1 MKTNYTY
8 KPYFLEFAHG
18 DEMKKLNKEW
28 YETFEHYL
36 KVMGIK
42 GWGTPSPNDLTNT
55 IGYNLYNSNEEE
67 DDYAYLLITI
77 PNSFNDSEDNEE
89 WNVFNIYLGEAWD
102 EPTFVFDTIEEVLGL
117 MISNEIL
124 IGSSEIELRNEENF
138 ETIKHYLNKMGVK
151 GEDFTSHDYLTRIV
165 GGHNVFNTNND
176 VMNNFFIL
184 LPNSFTHNIDK
195 ELFSDF
201 VVMVG
206 NEMLD
211 EVSYEGSF
219 DSLEDA
225 LGFLLSNKSEVK

>member
-124 IGSSEIELRNEENF
+124 IGASRIGLEND
-138 ETIKHYLNKMGVK
+138 EYIKTLEHYVDIMGVN
-151 GEDFTSHDYLTRIV
+151 GY
-165 GGHNVFNTNND
+165 TNLND
-176 VMNNFFIL
+176 
-184 LPNSFTHNIDK
+184 PTHNIMYNVYNSNK
-195 ELFSDF
+195 EEDEYASLHIYTPTSLNHNEDNEEWNAFY
-201 VVMVG
+201 VYVG
-206 NEMLD
+206 DQPTSLVFDTIEEVLGLMISNEILI
-211 EVSYEGSF
+211 
-219 DSLEDA
+219 
-225 LGFLLSNKSEVK
+225 NKSEVK